1 MYWKIALDLCFT
13 MRCGMAGYELV
24 AAKSGSRLAK
34 AAPPSASGQSFGKGP
49 AIEIITFRY
58 LASTWRGY
66 SGSLA
71 AGLGAHWTSA
81 CTRFCDSVRIGGGAQ
96 TRNV

>member
-1 MYWKIALDLCFT
+1 
-13 MRCGMAGYELV
+13 MAGYELV

-49 AIEIITFRY
+49 AIVDHYFQILSFDLEG
-58 LASTWRGY
+58 L

-81 CTRFCDSVRIGGGAQ
+81 CTRFCDSVRIGRGAQ